1 MYMGFPGLRIL
12 RLDRIYLHFQQE
24 SVFLRKTVGGKH
36 KSLVC
41 C

>member
-24 SVFLRKTVGGKH
+24 SVFFAEDRGGKT
-36 KSLVC
+36 
-41 C
+41 